1 MKSRRTFLIALLGLV
16 PSGLSASMTR
26 ATPRRDLSGTIVE
39 IHKRQPILVL
49 ENFQGW
55 DREQTTK
62 AAAGERADAQR
73 WLKGL
78 GPKQAAIYL
87 KAEDMK
93 ALKVGMIVRIKGYR
107 YAFSHPGNGH
117 APVSLWCS
125 YDELKTE
132 SGKGS

>member
-1 MKSRRTFLIALLGLV
+1 MKSRRTFLITLLGLL

-26 ATPRRDLSGTIVE
+26 ATPKRDLSGIIVE
-39 IHKRQPILVL
+39 IHKRRPIIVL
-49 ENFQGW
+49 QNFEGW
-55 DREQTTK
+55 DREQTTRA
-62 AAAGERADAQR
+62 AAAGEEADVQR
-73 WLKGL
+73 WLRGL

-93 ALKVGMIVRIKGYR
+93 GLKEGMTIRIKAYR

-125 YDELKTE
+125 YDELE
-132 SGKGS
+132 VEKGR